1 MQQRSSRTLP
11 LPLKIAWSNASMCG
25 KGPGA
30 SKLSRNLRRRFL
42 PETQS
47 LISSEF
53 FAGHHCAEIATDELL
68 AAATT
73 PLHAAAREFWSGSAS
88 PVNRMLAWD
97 QTHYLPDDLL
107 VKMDI
112 ASMAR
117 SLEVRSPFLD
127 HELVELCARLRPEWK
142 VAGSTGKRILRDIVA
157 KDLPPELLRAP
168 KRGFS
173 VPLEEWFRTTARA
186 TLRDGVLPLHG
197 ALKPFLR
204 ASRIE
209 TLVAEHLSGS
219 ANHAQ
224 RLWALWVLNSWART
238 FLNDASGECSV
249 PASSRK
255 VGGGIA

>member
-1 MQQRSSRTLP
+1 
-11 LPLKIAWSNASMCG
+11 
-25 KGPGA
+25 
-30 SKLSRNLRRRFL
+30 
-42 PETQS
+42 
-47 LISSEF
+47 
-53 FAGHHCAEIATDELL
+53 
-68 AAATT
+68 
-73 PLHAAAREFWSGSAS
+73 LHGTVREFWSGADV
-88 PVNRMLAWD
+88 PINRMLAWD

-127 HELVELCARLRPEWK
+127 HELVELCASLPPEWK
-142 VAGSTGKRILRDIVA
+142 VDGSRGKRILRDIVA
-157 KDLPPELLRAP
+157 NDLPPELLHAP

-173 VPLEEWFRTTARA
+173 VPLEDWFRTSARESVA
-186 TLRDGVLPLHG
+186 DGVLPIHG

-209 TLVAEHLSGS
+209 TLIAEHRSRR

-238 FLNDASGECSV
+238 FLNDD
-249 PASSRK
+249 
-255 VGGGIA
+255 